1 LSAWIICV
9 RVIQSCTPFS
19 YNLEG
24 GGGQGLEGVQKA
36 WLTVWEI
43 YSSCNG
49 ILNNFKFCR
58 YHNQEVGIYGFLAQ
72 DLSIIG
78 FCVHQ
83 KHSIAESAAESKS
96 KQ

>member
-1 LSAWIICV
+1 M
-9 RVIQSCTPFS
+9 
-19 YNLEG
+19 
-24 GGGQGLEGVQKA
+24 
-36 WLTVWEI
+36 

-58 YHNQEVGIYGFLAQ
+58 YHNQEVDISGFLAQ

-78 FCVHQ
+78 VCVHQ
-83 KHSIAESAAESKS
+83 KHSIAESVAESES